1 MKVFNLRC
9 DQGHGF
15 EGWFASE
22 DDYQAQ
28 TQGGLLQCPVCNSAR
43 VDRLPSAP
51 RLNLG
56 DRRSP
61 TPPHPAPGSSP
72 SARAGGR
79 SEPAVHEEGGSG
91 DVAAAKASVVA
102 ALEAQYL
109 QIVRQVLA
117 NTEDVGTRFTEEVRR
132 IHYGETEHR
141 NIRGQA
147 DAQQR
152 EALREEGI
160 EVFALPI
167 PESLKGPLQ

>member
-9 DQGHGF
+9 EQGHGF

-22 DDYQAQ
+22 GDYQAQ
-28 TQGGLLQCPVCNSAR
+28 TQRGLLQCPVCNSAR

-56 DRRSP
+56 ERRSQAP
-61 TPPHPAPGSSP
+61 SMPAPGSS
-72 SARAGGR
+72 SSTRAGGR
-79 SEPAVHEEGGSG
+79 PEQPGREVGSG
-91 DVAAAKASVVA
+91 EVTAANTSVVA

-109 QIVRQVLA
+109 QVVRQVLA
-117 NTEDVGTRFTEEVRR
+117 NTEDVGARFTEEVRR

-160 EVFALPI
+160 EVVALPI